1 MRATVVLLA
10 VGTLALLVRAVHAA
24 RHPLWLGSE
33 VVFDPPQS
41 GSVTFS
47 LRNSGFAEVELKSLA
62 LQPTDSSALPRG
74 VVELTDV
81 RVGKNPSFATSR
93 SFESAELP
101 VGLEGRSNAFVELRL
116 KPLGCGTRPLA
127 SEVTLN
133 FRCAGIGGSS
143 GSPSRLCC
151 QPAPERGGTAVL
163 FLELA
168 GDVQVPRDLRA

>member
-1 MRATVVLLA
+1 M
-10 VGTLALLVRAVHAA
+10 
-24 RHPLWLGSE
+24 HPIAPRQQCRCGPQPWLGSD
-33 VVFDPPQS
+33 VVFGPPQT
-41 GSVTFS
+41 GTVKFSV
-47 LRNSGFAEVELKSLA
+47 RNSGFGEVELRSVA
-62 LQPTDSSALPRG
+62 LQPTDSSGSPRG
-74 VVELTDV
+74 IVELTDV
-81 RVGKNPSFATSR
+81 RVGKNPSFAASR
-93 SFESAELP
+93 LCESAQLP
-101 VGLEGRSNAFVELRL
+101 FSLEGRSNAFVELRL